1 MKRAAVPDLDTTL
14 SANTI
19 AILGLGLMG
28 GSLAL
33 ALRGRCARLLGVDPD
48 PAAVELA
55 LKEGVVDQADSDA
68 AHLLPQADV
77 IVLAAPVRQILALL
91 DQLPH
96 LHPGSAM
103 VIDLGS
109 TKTAVVEAMERLPQR
124 FDPVGGHPMCGKE
137 RTTLANA
144 EAALYRGAV
153 FALVPLARSSKRA
166 RRLAENLVRAV
177 AANPLWLAADAHDRM
192 VAATSHLPYLLSDC
206 LAAVTPGDGAL
217 MIGPGFRSTAR
228 LAGTP
233 PGVMLDVLVTNRSH
247 ILAQLT
253 RFRKRLEAVETYL
266 RGGDEDALTSLLEE
280 GRLRYYGL
288 LYETAPGG
296 EK

>member
-1 MKRAAVPDLDTTL
+1 MNRHPASDVEDALARSK
-14 SANTI
+14 I

-55 LKEGVVDQADSDA
+55 LKEGVVDQADRDP
-68 AHLLPQADV
+68 AHLLPEADV

-96 LHPGSAM
+96 LHPGSAV

-109 TKTAVVEAMERLPQR
+109 TKTAVVEAMECLPPR

-144 EAALYRGAV
+144 EVALFRGAV
-153 FALVPLARSSKRA
+153 FALVPLARSSSRA
-166 RRLAENLVRAV
+166 RRLAESLARAV
-177 AANPLWLAADAHDRM
+177 NANPVWLAADTHDRL

-217 MIGPGFRSTAR
+217 LIGPGFCSTAR

-233 PGVMLDVLVTNRSH
+233 PGMMLDVLATNRSH

-253 RFRKRLEAVETYL
+253 RFRKRLEAVETCL
-266 RGGDEDALTSLLEE
+266 RDSDEDALAQMLEE

-288 LYETAPGG
+288 LYETDPGG
-296 EK
+296 VK